1 MLYPAVNDAAE
12 VAVVSGADE
21 RGEDSVQVDVG
32 LYELAEV
39 ALVEE
44 PMDVE
49 AELCSSSHQ

>member
-1 MLYPAVNDAAE
+1 MLYPAVNEAAE

-21 RGEDSVQVDVG
+21 RAEDSVQVDVG

-39 ALVEE
+39 ALVEK

-49 AELCSSSHQ
+49 AELCPSSHQ